1 MCREPDIDL
10 SPTVS
15 DAVKFTTCYMCACR
29 CGIKV
34 HLRDGQVRYI
44 EGNRNHPV
52 NKGVLCGK
60 GASGIMQHYSPARL
74 RKPLKRVGERG
85 KSEFVEIEW
94 DEALAIATQWLVGHS
109 PQRSQEARVLHRA
122 RPEPV
127 ADRLVGLANSERRIS
142 PPTADSAR
150 STWPP
155 PASTRSAARSGN
167 SANPT
172 GTGRSTSCSSASRRT
187 MIPIR
192 SRRASPS
199 SRRAAPRSSRSTRSA
214 PAIPRSPTN
223 GSAFARART
232 VCSFWR

>member
-1 MCREPDIDL
+1 MRREPDIDL

-34 HLRDGQVRYI
+34 HLRDGQVRHI

-85 KSEFVEIEW
+85 KSRVRR
-94 DEALAIATQWLVGHS
+94 DRMGRGAGDRHAMAVGHS
-109 PQRSQEARVLHRA
+109 PQRPQEARVLHRA

-127 ADRLVGLANSERRIS
+127 ADRLVGLAIRHAELRRAWRILLGQHGRR
-142 PPTADSAR
+142 R
-150 STWPP
+150 SLHDRRLVLGVRR
-155 PASTRSAARSGN
+155 TRLGPR
-167 SANPT
+167 
-172 GTGRSTSCSSASRRT
+172 RSTSCCSASRKT

-192 SRRASPS
+192 SRRAWPS
-199 SRRAAPRSSRSTRSA
+199 SRRAAPRSSRSIRSA
-214 PAIPRSPTN
+214 PAIPRSPTS
-223 GSAFARART
+223 GSAFARARM